1 MARWD
6 GAELDLTIGDVER
19 LDVQIVGGEVT
30 VSGGAGPARV
40 EVEVLQGPDAE
51 VSISGGVLRVVH
63 EPERTLLG
71 IVRGNVK
78 AIVTVV
84 VPEATATA
92 VRTVSGDAF
101 VAGIAAACSITT
113 VSGRLTATG
122 LDGEV
127 RLKTVSGAIEVQGL
141 SGTLDTNTVSGEVV
155 VAGAEPSSVVSRS
168 VSGGVTLDLRNAADV
183 SCTTVSGE
191 VAVRLPADAGADLDV
206 STVSGSLDVA
216 FPTDDLEIG
225 KRRIRGRIGGG
236 GPVVSVRTTSGNV
249 ALLRRTSA
257 AAPEPAR

>member
-6 GAELDLTIGDVER
+6 GADLDLTIGDVER

-30 VSGGAGPARV
+30 VSAGSGPARV

-51 VSISGGVLRVVH
+51 VSISGGVLRVAH
-63 EPERTLLG
+63 GPDRTLLG
-71 IVRGNVK
+71 IVRGSVK
-78 AIVTVV
+78 AVVTVV
-84 VPEATATA
+84 VPETTPTA

-101 VAGIAAACSITT
+101 IAGITADCSVTT

-168 VSGGVTLDLRNAADV
+168 VSGAVTLDLRAVAEV
-183 SCTTVSGE
+183 QCTTVSGE
-191 VAVRLPADAGADLDV
+191 VAVRLPADADADLEV
-206 STVSGSLDVA
+206 STVSGALDVA
-216 FPTDDLEIG
+216 FPTDGLEVSR
-225 KRRIRGRIGGG
+225 RRIRGRIGDG

-249 ALLRRTSA
+249 ALLRRTPA

>member
-1 MARWD
+1 MARWE
-6 GAELDLTIGDVER
+6 GADLDLTIGDVER

-40 EVEVLQGPDAE
+40 EVEVLQGPDAQ
-51 VSISGGVLRVVH
+51 VSVSGGVLRVVH
-63 EPERTLLG
+63 EPERSLLG

-84 VPEATATA
+84 VPEGTPTA
-92 VRTVSGDAF
+92 VRAVSGDAF
-101 VAGIAAACSITT
+101 VAGIAADCSITT

-141 SGTLDTNTVSGEVV
+141 AGRLDTNTVSGEVTV
-155 VAGAEPSSVVSRS
+155 VGAEPSSVVSRS
-168 VSGGVTLDLRNAADV
+168 VSGAVTLDLRRAAPV
-183 SCTTVSGE
+183 ECTTVSGE
-191 VAVRLPADAGADLDV
+191 VAVRLPADVGVDVDV

-216 FPTDDLEIG
+216 FPTDHIEIG
-225 KRRIRGRIGGG
+225 QRRLRGRIGDG
-236 GPVVSVRTTSGNV
+236 GPVVSVRTTSGSV
-249 ALLRRTSA
+249 ALLRRTP
-257 AAPEPAR
+257 APEPAR